1 MTIPTPTPH
10 HSQKQM
16 WSAVGSMT
24 LCVAML
30 IASEFMPVSLLTPI
44 ADDLHATQGM
54 AGQAISVSGFFAV
67 LTSLLIASFSGR
79 FDRRH
84 ILLAMTL
91 LMLSSLIM
99 IALAPNF
106 TLLMV
111 ARAFLG
117 MAIGG
122 FWSLSTAT
130 VLQLVPE
137 NLVPKALGMI
147 YMGNSLATAFAAPIG
162 AWLGGVL
169 GCRAVF
175 WGLVPL
181 VIINIIWQLVSLPA
195 MPPKKAIPVSR
206 VFGLLKRRNV
216 GFGMLA
222 VMFSF
227 AGAFTTFTYLRPFL
241 ETKTGAGADQ
251 LSLLLLGLGAAGF
264 MGTWAAGR
272 LLEKEHL
279 YGMLRWL
286 PVVMAVATLGMLLMD
301 KSVTGVACMMVLWG
315 AVNAAV
321 PVCWSTWLAKA
332 MSDEPESGGG
342 LMVACIQLSIMLGGA
357 FGGVLLDRISVIA
370 SFTGGIILLVI
381 SSLVIGRG
389 NRVSHASIL

>member
-67 LTSLLIASFSGR
+67 FTSLLIASFSGH

-169 GCRAVF
+169 GWRAVF

-357 FGGVLLDRISVIA
+357 FGGLLLDHISVIA

>member
-1 MTIPTPTPH
+1 MTATGLKR
-10 HSQKQM
+10 QQM

-44 ADDLHATQGM
+44 ASDLNASQGM
-54 AGQAISVSGFFAV
+54 AGQAISISGLFAV
-67 LTSLLIASFSGR
+67 ITSLLIAPVAGR
-79 FDRRH
+79 YDRRT
-84 ILLAMTL
+84 ILLAMTGL
-91 LMLSSLIM
+91 LLTSLIL

-106 TLLMV
+106 ALLMT

-117 MAIGG
+117 MAVGG
-122 FWSLSTAT
+122 FWALSTAT
-130 VLQLVPE
+130 VLQIVPAQLVPR
-137 NLVPKALGMI
+137 ALGMI

-162 AWLGGVL
+162 AYLGAQL
-169 GCRAVF
+169 GWREVF

-181 VIINIIWQLVSLPA
+181 VIVNLIWQMLILPV
-195 MPPKKAIPVSR
+195 MPPKGSIPVSR
-206 VFGLLKRRNV
+206 VFGLLRQRHV

-222 VMFSF
+222 IMFSF
-227 AGAFTTFTYLRPFL
+227 GGAFTTFTYLRPFL
-241 ETKTGAGADQ
+241 ETQVGAGADQ

-264 MGTWAAGR
+264 LGTWAAGR
-272 LLEKEHL
+272 LLEKDHL
-279 YGMLRWL
+279 FALLRWL
-286 PVVMAVATLGMLLMD
+286 PIVMALATVGMLMLDSFLFAVALM
-301 KSVTGVACMMVLWG
+301 MILWG

-321 PVCWSTWLAKA
+321 PVCWSTWLAKM

-357 FGGVLLDRISVIA
+357 LGGVLLDHLSVVA
-370 SFTGGIILLVI
+370 TFAGGTLLLLL

-389 NRVSHASIL
+389 SRVTHA